1 MPEEQTANNLP
12 QEAAE
17 APAQAEPKAEN
28 TTKAVEPSPRIDE
41 PPDPASVKAEIE
53 ALEQRRKKAEED
65 AIYWRKQ
72 KAEARADY
80 FKGRDEPLQQVQPQP
95 STGSEPKP
103 ADFPDYDQYVAAI
116 ADHRV
121 KAARAEW
128 ERDQARRE
136 QEKQSQERAQNL
148 QTKLQEGYKKYNDF
162 EEVVFDRTAIHIT
175 PMVVDILSECDHP
188 SDVAYYLAKNRV
200 EGVAISRMTP
210 IKAARAIAQ
219 LEAKLVNGSANSQSP
234 PLPEKKPSTG
244 APPPITPLGSGGSG
258 VTTKDPDKMTQKE
271 YEKWRL
277 SQGARRF

>member
-1 MPEEQTANNLP
+1 MPEENINNLP
-12 QEAAE
+12 QEVEQPPAE
-17 APAQAEPKAEN
+17 AEPKPE
-28 TTKAVEPSPRIDE
+28 TTTQAVEPSPRVDE
-41 PPDPASVKAEIE
+41 PPDPAAVKAEIE
-53 ALEQRRKKAEED
+53 ALEQKRKKAEED

-80 FKGRDEPLQQVQPQP
+80 FKGRDEPPRQEAQPPP
-95 STGSEPKP
+95 SIGSEPKP
-103 ADFPDYDQYVAAI
+103 ADFADYDQYVAAI

-136 QEKQSQERAQNL
+136 QERQAQERSQNL
-148 QTKLQEGYKKYNDF
+148 QVKLQEGYGKYNDF

-188 SDVAYYLAKNRV
+188 ADVAYYLAKNRV

-219 LEAKLVNGSANSQSP
+219 IEAKLGTTPNQP
-234 PLPEKKPSTG
+234 PPQKKTTS
-244 APPPITPLGSGGSG
+244 APPPIKPLGTSATAG
-258 VTTKDPDKMTQKE
+258 VQKDPDKMTVHEFEQ
-271 YEKWRL
+271 WRL
-277 SQGARRF
+277 SHGARRF

>member
-17 APAQAEPKAEN
+17 APAQAEPKPET

-41 PPDPASVKAEIE
+41 PPDPASVKAEID

-80 FKGRDEPLQQVQPQP
+80 FKGRDEPPPQVQPSP
-95 STGSEPKP
+95 SIGSEPKP

-128 ERDQARRE
+128 ERDQSRRE
-136 QEKQSQERAQNL
+136 QEKQSRERAQSL
-148 QTKLQEGYKKYNDF
+148 QSKLQEGYKKYNDF

-175 PMVVDILSECDHP
+175 PMVVDILSDCDHP

-219 LEAKLVNGSANSQSP
+219 LELKLAVTPNQLPPQNKTTSAP
-234 PLPEKKPSTG
+234 
-244 APPPITPLGSGGSG
+244 APIKPLGTSATAG
-258 VTTKDPDKMTQKE
+258 VQKDPDKMTVKE
-271 YEKWRL
+271 FEQWRL
-277 SQGARRF
+277 SHGARKF

>member
-12 QEAAE
+12 HEAE
-17 APAQAEPKAEN
+17 PIPAPAEPTPEN
-28 TTKAVEPSPRIDE
+28 TTTPTVEPSPRIDE
-41 PPDPASVKAEIE
+41 APDPAAVKAEIE

-80 FKGRDEPLQQVQPQP
+80 FKGRDEPAPQPQP
-95 STGSEPKP
+95 PPAIGLEPKP
-103 ADFPDYDQYVAAI
+103 ADFADYDQYVAAI

-121 KAARAEW
+121 KVARAEW
-128 ERDQARRE
+128 ERDQTRRE
-136 QEKQSQERAQNL
+136 QEKQAQERAQSL
-148 QTKLQEGYKKYNDF
+148 QAKLQEGYTKYNDF

-175 PMVVDILSECDHP
+175 PMVVDILAECDHP

-219 LEAKLVNGSANSQSP
+219 IEAKL
-234 PLPEKKPSTG
+234 TG
-244 APPPITPLGSGGSG
+244 APPPPQSTPQKKITSAPPPIKPLGTSANAG
-258 VTTKDPDKMTQKE
+258 VDKDPDRMTVKE
-271 YEKWRL
+271 FEQWRL
-277 SQGARRF
+277 KHGARRF